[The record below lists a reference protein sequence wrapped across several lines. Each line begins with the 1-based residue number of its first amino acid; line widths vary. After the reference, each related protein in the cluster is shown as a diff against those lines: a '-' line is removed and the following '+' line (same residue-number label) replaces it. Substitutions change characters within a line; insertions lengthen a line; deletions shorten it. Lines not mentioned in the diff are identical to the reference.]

1 MQAARVVGA
10 FAGGVLVLVTTL
22 SILRT
27 LVTPGGRAGR
37 MSRTV
42 DRASRYLFG
51 AISAPISSFP
61 TRHRVLSTQA
71 PVILALMLW
80 AWLAGYLI
88 GYGLL
93 LWPVVH
99 NLARAVR
106 ESGSSLVTLGFAGTS
121 GAGGTIIDILAGVTG
136 LVVVALQIAYL
147 PTLYAAF
154 NRRETEVTML
164 RVRAG
169 QPNWGPELLARQ
181 RTASSME
188 DLPEFYR
195 SWERWASDVAESHA
209 SYPILLRFRSPDPRA
224 SWLLALL
231 AVMDSAALWH
241 SVSPEATSMQARLS
255 LSMGIN
261 CLHQLATTVGIPYDD
276 DPRPDGTIELTREE
290 FDEGIARLKRVE
302 FPMER
307 SPDEAWRHFV
317 GWRVNYESIAY
328 RLARELD
335 AVPAPWSGA
344 RKRPDQDLP
353 PRRLVNR
360 TPDDPEGLAPPPLQG
375 PPKR

>member
-276 DPRPDGTIELTREE
+276 DPRPDGTNELTR
-290 FDEGIARLKRVE
+290 
-302 FPMER
+302 
-307 SPDEAWRHFV
+307 
-317 GWRVNYESIAY
+317 
-328 RLARELD
+328 
-335 AVPAPWSGA
+335 
-344 RKRPDQDLP
+344 
-353 PRRLVNR
+353 
-360 TPDDPEGLAPPPLQG
+360 
-375 PPKR
+375 

>member
-1 MQAARVVGA
+1 MEAARVVGA
-10 FAGGVLVLVTTL
+10 IAGAVLVIVTTL

-27 LVTPGGRAGR
+27 LVTPGGRAGLMNR
-37 MSRTV
+37 AA

-51 AISAPISSFP
+51 AISKPIRSFP
-61 TRHRVLSTQA
+61 TRHHVLSMQA
-71 PVILALMLW
+71 PVILTLMLW

-93 LWPVVH
+93 LWPETH
-99 NLARAVR
+99 DLSRAVR
-106 ESGSSLVTLGFAGTS
+106 EAGSSLVTLGFATTRGS
-121 GAGGTIIDILAGVTG
+121 GATVIDILAGITG

-181 RTASSME
+181 RTASSMP

-241 SVSPEATSMQARLS
+241 ATSPEATSMQARLS

-261 CLHQLATTVGIPYDD
+261 CLRQLATTVGIPFDD
-276 DPRPDGTIELTREE
+276 DPRPDGTIELSRRE
-290 FDEGIARLKRVE
+290 FDEGIERLQRVG

-307 SPDEAWRHFV
+307 TPDEAWRHFV

-328 RLARELD
+328 RLAYELD
-335 AVPAPWSGA
+335 AVPAPWSGP
-344 RKRPDQDLP
+344 RRHPDQDLP

-360 TPDDPEGLAPPPLQG
+360 TPDDPEGAAPPPLLG

>member
-1 MQAARVVGA
+1 MEVVRVVAAVAGA
-10 FAGGVLVLVTTL
+10 VLVLVTTL

-27 LVTPGGRAGR
+27 LVTPGGRAGLMTR
-37 MSRTV
+37 AA
-42 DRASRYLFG
+42 DRASRVVFQ
-51 AISAPISSFP
+51 AICRPIQSFP

-71 PVILALMLW
+71 PVILGLMLW
-80 AWLAGYLI
+80 GWLAGFLI

-93 LWPVVH
+93 LWPATH
-99 NLARAVR
+99 DLGSAMR
-106 ESGSSLVTLGFAGTS
+106 EAGSSLVTLGFAETNLS
-121 GAGGTIIDILAGVTG
+121 AATVIDILAGITG

-181 RTASSME
+181 RTASSMD

-241 SVSPEATSMQARLS
+241 AISPEATSMQARLS

-261 CLHQLATTVGIPYDD
+261 CLRQLATTVGIPYDE
-276 DPRPDGTIELTREE
+276 DPRPDGDIALTREE
-290 FDEGIARLKRVE
+290 FDEGLVRLRAVD

-307 SPDEAWRHFV
+307 TEDESWKHFV

-328 RLARELD
+328 RLAYELD
-335 AVPAPWSGA
+335 AVPAPWSGD
-344 RKRPDQDLP
+344 RRRPDQDLP

-360 TPDDPEGLAPPPLQG
+360 TPEDPEGAKPPPLLR
-375 PPKR
+375 PPGR